1 MLYIILILMY
11 FFYNLSNRSLYN
23 LKNLDNDLNEV
34 INKCPTNDI
43 TLSGNSKYNISKKRL
58 N

>member
-1 MLYIILILMY
+1 MY